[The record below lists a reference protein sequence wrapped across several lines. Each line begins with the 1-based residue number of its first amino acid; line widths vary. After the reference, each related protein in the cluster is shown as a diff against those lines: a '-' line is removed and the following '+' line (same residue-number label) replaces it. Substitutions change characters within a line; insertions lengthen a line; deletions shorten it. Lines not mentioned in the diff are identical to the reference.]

1 MPVKNFSSIGGYSV
15 AATEVLNTSR
25 ALKNISAMHMVSD
38 HFTDAN
44 KDIFILKRQTDAANN
59 TMQLSLD
66 GTTPLTTNTPPL
78 ANDSVAFASGTIF
91 GQEAS
96 NNTYVYA
103 VKFDLVITTSSSGTP
118 SVASERKIIVRNNP
132 PGQETWN
139 VVPSAITIGG
149 APYFTF
155 QASSVTT
162 SSTVKWI
169 GNLEL
174 TVVT

>member
-1 MPVKNFSSIGGYSV
+1 MPIKNFSSIGGYAV
-15 AATEVLNTSR
+15 DDTEVLNTSR
-25 ALKNISAMHMVSD
+25 ALKNISQMHMVSD

-59 TMQLSLD
+59 TQQLSLD
-66 GTTPLTTNTPPL
+66 GTTPLAGNTPPL

-91 GQEAS
+91 GQETTT
-96 NNTYVYA
+96 NIYVYA
-103 VKFDLVITTSSSGTP
+103 VKFDLVITTSSTGTP
-118 SVASERKIIVRNNP
+118 TVASERKIIVRNNP

-139 VVPSAITIGG
+139 VVPAAITIGG
-149 APYFTF
+149 SPFFTF
-155 QASSVTT
+155 QVSSVTT
-162 SSTVKWI
+162 SSTVKWV

>member
-15 AATEVLNTSR
+15 AATEVLDTSR
-25 ALKNISAMHMVSD
+25 ALKNISQMHMVSD

-59 TMQLSLD
+59 TQQLSLD
-66 GTTPLTTNTPPL
+66 GTTPLAGNTPPL
-78 ANDSVAFASGTIF
+78 ANDSVSFASATVF
-91 GQEAS
+91 GQETTT
-96 NNTYVYA
+96 NIYVYA
-103 VKFDLVITTSSSGTP
+103 VKFDLVITTTAGGIPT
-118 SVASERKIIVRNNP
+118 VASERKIIVRNNP

-139 VVPSAITIGG
+139 VVPFATQIGA
-149 APYFTF
+149 APFFTF
-155 QASSVTT
+155 QVSSVTT
-162 SSTVKWI
+162 SSTVKWV

>member
-15 AATEVLNTSR
+15 ADTEVLNTSR

-59 TMQLSLD
+59 TMGMSLD
-66 GTTPLTTNTPPL
+66 GTTPLSTNTPPL
-78 ANDSVAFASGTIF
+78 QNDSVSFASATIF
-91 GQEAS
+91 GQEAT

-103 VKFDLVITTSSSGTP
+103 AKFDLVITTTSGGLPT
-118 SVASERKIIVRNNP
+118 VASERKIIVRNNP
-132 PGQETWN
+132 LGQETWN
-139 VVPSAITIGG
+139 VVPSAIQIGG
-149 APYFTF
+149 LPFFTF
-155 QASSVTT
+155 QVSSVTT

>member
-1 MPVKNFSSIGGYSV
+1 MSIKNFSSIGGYAV

-25 ALKNISAMHMVSD
+25 ALKNISAMHMVSA

-44 KDIFILKRQTDAANN
+44 KDLFILKRQTDASNN

-66 GTTPLTTNTPPL
+66 GNTPITTNTPPL
-78 ANDSVAFASGTIF
+78 ANDSVSFAKATVF
-91 GQEAS
+91 GQETT

-103 VKFDLVITTSSSGTP
+103 AKFDLIITTNTSGVPTLA
-118 SVASERKIIVRNNP
+118 VTEETVIRNNP

-139 VVPSAITIGG
+139 VVPAAIQIGS

-155 QASSVTT
+155 QVSSVTS
-162 SSTVKWI
+162 SSTVKWV
-169 GNLEL
+169 GNLDI
-174 TVVT
+174 TVVS

>member
-59 TMQLSLD
+59 TMGMSLD
-66 GTTPLTTNTPPL
+66 GTTPLSTNTPPL
-78 ANDSVAFASGTIF
+78 QNDSVSFASATIF
-91 GQEAS
+91 GQEAT

-103 VKFDLVITTSSSGTP
+103 AKFDLVITTTSGGLPT
-118 SVASERKIIVRNNP
+118 VASERKIIVRNNP

-139 VVPSAITIGG
+139 VVPSAIQIGG
-149 APYFTF
+149 LPFFTF
-155 QASSVTT
+155 QVSSVTT

-169 GNLEL
+169 CNLEL

>member
-38 HFTDAN
+38 HFADAN

-59 TMQLSLD
+59 TMDMSLD
-66 GTTPLTTNTPPL
+66 GTTPLSTNTPPL
-78 ANDSVAFASGTIF
+78 ANSSVAFASGTIF
-91 GQEAS
+91 GQETT

-118 SVASERKIIVRNNP
+118 TVASERKIIVRNNP

-139 VVPSAITIGG
+139 VVPSALSIGG

-155 QASSVTT
+155 QVSSVTT

>member
-1 MPVKNFSSIGGYSV
+1 MPEKNISSIGGYAV
-15 AATEVLNTSR
+15 DATEVLNTSR

-59 TMQLSLD
+59 TMDMSLD
-66 GTTPLTTNTPPL
+66 GGTPLVSNTPPL
-78 ANDSVAFASGTIF
+78 VNDSVAFATGTVY
-91 GQEAS
+91 GQETT

-103 VKFDLVITTSSSGTP
+103 AKLD
-118 SVASERKIIVRNNP
+118 IIVTTNNSGVPTVNSTQKNILRNNP

-139 VVPSAITIGG
+139 VVPSAIQIGA
-149 APYFTF
+149 APFFTF
-155 QASSVTT
+155 QVSSVTT
-162 SSTVKWI
+162 TSTVKWV

>member
-1 MPVKNFSSIGGYSV
+1 MPVKNFSSIGGYAV
-15 AATEVLNTSR
+15 ASTEVMNTSR

-59 TMQLSLD
+59 TMDMSLD
-66 GTTPLTTNTPPL
+66 GTTPLVTNTPPL

-118 SVASERKIIVRNNP
+118 TVASERKIIVRNNP

>member
-1 MPVKNFSSIGGYSV
+1 
-15 AATEVLNTSR
+15 
-25 ALKNISAMHMVSD
+25 MVSD

-59 TMQLSLD
+59 TMDMSLD
-66 GTTPLTTNTPPL
+66 GTTPLVTNTPPL

>member
-15 AATEVLNTSR
+15 ASTEVMNTSR

-44 KDIFILKRQTDAANN
+44 KDIFILKRQTDGSNN
-59 TMQLSLD
+59 TMQMSLD
-66 GTTPLTTNTPPL
+66 GTNPLASNTPPL
-78 ANDSVAFASGTIF
+78 ANGTVSFATGTVF
-91 GQEAS
+91 GQETT

-103 VKFDLVITTSSSGTP
+103 VKFDLVITTSSTGTP
-118 SVASERKIIVRNNP
+118 TVASERKIIVRNNP

-149 APYFTF
+149 APFFTF

>member
-15 AATEVLNTSR
+15 ASTEVMNTSR

-66 GTTPLTTNTPPL
+66 GTTPLVTNTPPL

-91 GQEAS
+91 GQETS

-103 VKFDLVITTSSSGTP
+103 VKFDIVITTSSSGTP
-118 SVASERKIIVRNNP
+118 TVASERKIVVRNNP
-132 PGQETWN
+132 PGQEIWN
-139 VVPSAITIGG
+139 VVPAAITIGA

-155 QASSVTT
+155 QVSSVTT
-162 SSTVKWI
+162 SSTVKWV

>member
-15 AATEVLNTSR
+15 ASTEVLNTSR
-25 ALKNISAMHMVSD
+25 ALKNISQMHMVSD
-38 HFTDAN
+38 HFIDAN

-66 GTTPLTTNTPPL
+66 GTTPLITNTPPL
-78 ANDSVAFASGTIF
+78 AADSVAFASGTVF
-91 GQEAS
+91 GQETS

-103 VKFDLVITTSSSGTP
+103 VKFDLIITTSSTGTP
-118 SVASERKIIVRNNP
+118 TVASERKIIVRNNP

-139 VVPSAITIGG
+139 VVPFATTIGA
-149 APYFTF
+149 APFFTF
-155 QASSVTT
+155 QVSSVTT
-162 SSTVKWI
+162 SSTVKWV

>member
-1 MPVKNFSSIGGYSV
+1 MPVKNFSSVGGYSV
-15 AATEVLNTSR
+15 AATEVMNTDR
-25 ALKNISAMHMVSD
+25 ALKNISAMHMVSN

-59 TMQLSLD
+59 TMDLSLD
-66 GTTPLTTNTPPL
+66 GTTPLATNTPPL

-91 GQEAS
+91 GQETT
-96 NNTYVYA
+96 NNIYVYA
-103 VKFDLVITTSSSGTP
+103 VKFDIVITTSSTGTP
-118 SVASERKIIVRNNP
+118 TVASERKIIVRNNP

-149 APYFTF
+149 SPFFTF

-162 SSTVKWI
+162 SSTVKWV

>member
-1 MPVKNFSSIGGYSV
+1 MPVKNFSSIGGYAV
-15 AATEVLNTSR
+15 DATQVMDTER
-25 ALKNISAMHMVSD
+25 ALKNISAMHMVSN
-38 HFTDAN
+38 HFVDAN

-59 TMQLSLD
+59 TMDMSLD

-103 VKFDLVITTSSSGTP
+103 VKFDIVITTTSGGVPT
-118 SVASERKIIVRNNP
+118 VASERKVIVRNNP
-132 PGQETWN
+132 PGQEAWN
-139 VVPSAITIGG
+139 VVPSAFQIGG
-149 APYFTF
+149 APFFTF
-155 QASSVTT
+155 QVSSVTT

>member
-15 AATEVLNTSR
+15 ASTEVLNTSR
-25 ALKNISAMHMVSD
+25 ALKNISQMHMVSD
-38 HFTDAN
+38 HFIDAN

-66 GTTPLTTNTPPL
+66 GTTPLITNTPPL

-91 GQEAS
+91 GQETS

-118 SVASERKIIVRNNP
+118 TVASERKIIVRNNP

-139 VVPSAITIGG
+139 VVPAAINIGA
-149 APYFTF
+149 APFFTF
-155 QASSVTT
+155 QVSSVTT
-162 SSTVKWI
+162 SSTVKWV

>member
-25 ALKNISAMHMVSD
+25 ALKNISQMHMVSD

-59 TMQLSLD
+59 TMDMSLD
-66 GTTPLTTNTPPL
+66 GTTPLVTNTPPL

>member
-1 MPVKNFSSIGGYSV
+1 MPVKNFSSVGGYSV
-15 AATEVLNTSR
+15 AATEVMNTDR
-25 ALKNISAMHMVSD
+25 ALKNSSAMHMVSN

-59 TMQLSLD
+59 TMDLSLD
-66 GTTPLTTNTPPL
+66 GTTPLATNTPPL
-78 ANDSVAFASGTIF
+78 VNDSVAFASGTIF
-91 GQEAS
+91 GQETS

-103 VKFDLVITTSSSGTP
+103 AKFDIVITTSSTGTP
-118 SVASERKIIVRNNP
+118 TVASERKIIVRNNP

-149 APYFTF
+149 APFFTF
-155 QASSVTT
+155 QVSSVTT
-162 SSTVKWI
+162 TSTVKWI

-174 TVVT
+174 TVVS

>member
-15 AATEVLNTSR
+15 AATEVLDTSR
-25 ALKNISAMHMVSD
+25 ALKNISQMHMVSD

-59 TMQLSLD
+59 TMDMSLD
-66 GTTPLTTNTPPL
+66 GTTPLVTNTPPL

-155 QASSVTT
+155 QVSSVTT

>member
-15 AATEVLNTSR
+15 ASTEVMNTSR

-66 GTTPLTTNTPPL
+66 GTTPLVTNTPPL

-91 GQEAS
+91 GQETS

-103 VKFDLVITTSSSGTP
+103 VKFDLVITLSL
-118 SVASERKIIVRNNP
+118 IHI
-132 PGQETWN
+132 
-139 VVPSAITIGG
+139 
-149 APYFTF
+149 
-155 QASSVTT
+155 
-162 SSTVKWI
+162 
-169 GNLEL
+169 
-174 TVVT
+174 

>member
-15 AATEVLNTSR
+15 ASTEVLNTSR
-25 ALKNISAMHMVSD
+25 ALKNISQMHMVSD
-38 HFTDAN
+38 HFVDAN
-44 KDIFILKRQTDAANN
+44 KDIFILKRQTDASNN

-66 GTTPLTTNTPPL
+66 GTTPLATNTPPL
-78 ANDSVAFASGTIF
+78 ANDSVAFASGSIF
-91 GQEAS
+91 GQETS

-103 VKFDLVITTSSSGTP
+103 VKFDLIITTSSSGTP
-118 SVASERKIIVRNNP
+118 TVASERKIIVRNNP

-139 VVPSAITIGG
+139 VVPFATTIGA
-149 APYFTF
+149 APFFTF
-155 QASSVTT
+155 QVSSVTT
-162 SSTVKWI
+162 TSTVKWV

>member
-1 MPVKNFSSIGGYSV
+1 MLGTIELGCLLF
-15 AATEVLNTSR
+15 
-25 ALKNISAMHMVSD
+25 HD
-38 HFTDAN
+38 F
-44 KDIFILKRQTDAANN
+44 F
-59 TMQLSLD
+59 LSF
-66 GTTPLTTNTPPL
+66 
-78 ANDSVAFASGTIF
+78 AFASGTIF
-91 GQEAS
+91 GQETS

-118 SVASERKIIVRNNP
+118 TVASERKIIVRNNP

-139 VVPSAITIGG
+139 VVPAAINIGA

-155 QASSVTT
+155 QVSSVTT

>member
-38 HFTDAN
+38 RFTDAN

-59 TMQLSLD
+59 TMDMSLD
-66 GTTPLTTNTPPL
+66 GTTPLVSNTPPL
-78 ANDSVAFASGTIF
+78 TNDSVSFATGTVY
-91 GQEAS
+91 GQETT

-103 VKFDLVITTSSSGTP
+103 AKLDIIVTTNSSGVPTVN
-118 SVASERKIIVRNNP
+118 STQKNILRNNP

-139 VVPSAITIGG
+139 VVPRAIQIGA
-149 APYFTF
+149 APFFTF
-155 QASSVTT
+155 QVSSVTT
-162 SSTVKWI
+162 SSTVKWVGI
-169 GNLEL
+169 LDL
-174 TVVT
+174 IVVT

>member
-1 MPVKNFSSIGGYSV
+1 MPVKNFSSTGGYAV
-15 AATEVLNTSR
+15 DATEVLNTSR

-38 HFTDAN
+38 HFVDAN
-44 KDIFILKRQTDAANN
+44 KDTLVLKRQTDAANN

-91 GQEAS
+91 GQETS

-103 VKFDLVITTSSSGTP
+103 VKFDLVITTSSTGTP
-118 SVASERKIIVRNNP
+118 TVASERKIIVRNNP

>member
-1 MPVKNFSSIGGYSV
+1 MSIKNFSSIGGYSV

-66 GTTPLTTNTPPL
+66 GNTPLATNTPPL
-78 ANDSVAFASGTIF
+78 ANDSVAFASGTVF
-91 GQEAS
+91 GQETT
-96 NNTYVYA
+96 NNEYVYA
-103 VKFDLVITTSSSGTP
+103 AKFDLVITTNPSGTP
-118 SVASERKIIVRNNP
+118 TVSAERKIIVRNNP
-132 PGQETWN
+132 PGQEAWN
-139 VVPSAITIGG
+139 VVPAAITIGG
-149 APYFTF
+149 VPFFTF
-155 QASSVTT
+155 QVSSVTT

-169 GNLEL
+169 GNLDI
-174 TVVT
+174 TVVS

>member
-59 TMQLSLD
+59 TMGMSLD
-66 GTTPLTTNTPPL
+66 GTTPLSTNTPPL
-78 ANDSVAFASGTIF
+78 QNDSVSFASATIF
-91 GQEAS
+91 GQEAT

-103 VKFDLVITTSSSGTP
+103 AKFDLVITTTSGGLPT
-118 SVASERKIIVRNNP
+118 VASERKIIVRNNP

-139 VVPSAITIGG
+139 VVPAAIQIGG
-149 APYFTF
+149 LPFFTF

-162 SSTVKWI
+162 TSTVKWV

>member
-25 ALKNISAMHMVSD
+25 ALKNISAMHMVSA

-59 TMQLSLD
+59 TMGMSLD
-66 GTTPLTTNTPPL
+66 GTTPLSTNTPPL
-78 ANDSVAFASGTIF
+78 AADSVAFASGTIF
-91 GQEAS
+91 GQDTS

-103 VKFDLVITTSSSGTP
+103 AKFDLVITTTSGGLPT
-118 SVASERKIIVRNNP
+118 VASERKIIVRNNP

-139 VVPSAITIGG
+139 VVPSAIQIGG
-149 APYFTF
+149 LPFFTF
-155 QASSVTT
+155 QVSSVTT

>member
-15 AATEVLNTSR
+15 ASTEVMNTSR

-38 HFTDAN
+38 HFADAN

-59 TMQLSLD
+59 TMDMSLD
-66 GTTPLTTNTPPL
+66 GGTPLVSNTPPL
-78 ANDSVAFASGTIF
+78 VNDSVAFATGTVY
-91 GQEAS
+91 GQETT

-103 VKFDLVITTSSSGTP
+103 VKFDLVITTSSTGT
-118 SVASERKIIVRNNP
+118 STVASERKIIVRNNP

-139 VVPSAITIGG
+139 VVPAAITIGA
-149 APYFTF
+149 APFFTF
-155 QASSVTT
+155 QVSSVTT
-162 SSTVKWI
+162 SSTVKWV

>member
-15 AATEVLNTSR
+15 AATEVLDTSR
-25 ALKNISAMHMVSD
+25 ALKNISQMHMVSD

-59 TMQLSLD
+59 TMDMSLD
-66 GTTPLTTNTPPL
+66 GTTPLVTNTPPL

-118 SVASERKIIVRNNP
+118 TVASERKIIVRNNP

-139 VVPSAITIGG
+139 VVPAAITIGA

-155 QASSVTT
+155 QVSSVTT
-162 SSTVKWI
+162 SSTVKWV

>member
-1 MPVKNFSSIGGYSV
+1 MPVKNFSSIGGYAV
-15 AATEVLNTSR
+15 ASTEVMNTDR
-25 ALKNISAMHMVSD
+25 ALKNVSAMHMVSN

-66 GTTPLTTNTPPL
+66 GTTPLVTNTPPL
-78 ANDSVAFASGTIF
+78 ANDSVAFASGTVF
-91 GQEAS
+91 GQETS

-103 VKFDLVITTSSSGTP
+103 AKFDLVITTTAGGLPTI
-118 SVASERKIIVRNNP
+118 ASATEVDIRNNP

-139 VVPSAITIGG
+139 VVPTAIQIGG
-149 APYFTF
+149 VPFFTF
-155 QASSVTT
+155 QVSSVTT
-162 SSTVKWI
+162 SSTVKWV

>member
-15 AATEVLNTSR
+15 ASTEVMNTSR

-38 HFTDAN
+38 SFTDAN
-44 KDIFILKRQTDAANN
+44 KDIFILKRQTDASNN

-66 GTTPLTTNTPPL
+66 GTTPLATNTPPL
-78 ANDSVAFASGTIF
+78 QNDSVAFASGTIF
-91 GQEAS
+91 GQETS

-103 VKFDLVITTSSSGTP
+103 AKFDIVITTSSTGTP
-118 SVASERKIIVRNNP
+118 TVASERKIIVRNNP

-139 VVPSAITIGG
+139 VVPFATTIGG
-149 APYFTF
+149 APFLTF
-155 QASSVTT
+155 QVSSVTT
-162 SSTVKWI
+162 TSTVKWV

>member
-59 TMQLSLD
+59 TMGMSLD
-66 GTTPLTTNTPPL
+66 GTTPLSTNTPPL
-78 ANDSVAFASGTIF
+78 QNDSVSFASAPIF
-91 GQEAS
+91 GQEAT

-103 VKFDLVITTSSSGTP
+103 AKFDLVITTTSGGLPT
-118 SVASERKIIVRNNP
+118 VASERKIIVRNNP

-139 VVPSAITIGG
+139 VVPSAIQIGG
-149 APYFTF
+149 LPFFTF
-155 QASSVTT
+155 QVSSVTT

>member
-15 AATEVLNTSR
+15 AATEVLDTSR
-25 ALKNISAMHMVSD
+25 ALKNISQMHMVSD

-44 KDIFILKRQTDAANN
+44 KDIFILKRQTDASNN

-91 GQEAS
+91 GQDAT

-103 VKFDLVITTSSSGTP
+103 VKFDLVITTTYGGVPT
-118 SVASERKIIVRNNP
+118 VASERNIIIRNNP
-132 PGQETWN
+132 PGQELWN
-139 VVPSAITIGG
+139 VVPSAIQIGG
-149 APYFTF
+149 APFFTF

-169 GNLEL
+169 GNLEI

>member
-15 AATEVLNTSR
+15 ASTEVMNTSR

-66 GTTPLTTNTPPL
+66 GTTPLVTNTPPL

-91 GQEAS
+91 GQETS

-103 VKFDLVITTSSSGTP
+103 VKFDIVITTSSSGTP
-118 SVASERKIIVRNNP
+118 TVASERKIIVRNNP
-132 PGQETWN
+132 PGQELWN
-139 VVPSAITIGG
+139 VVPAAITIGA

-155 QASSVTT
+155 QVSSVTT
-162 SSTVKWI
+162 SSTVKWV